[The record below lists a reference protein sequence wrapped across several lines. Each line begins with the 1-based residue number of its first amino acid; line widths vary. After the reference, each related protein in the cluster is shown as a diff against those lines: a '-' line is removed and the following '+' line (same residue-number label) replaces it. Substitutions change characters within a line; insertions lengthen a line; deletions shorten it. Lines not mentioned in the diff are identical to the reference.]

1 MNEFTKSLTDIGVH
15 DCSSNDILAFAQ
27 EISIANQN
35 EAVKISIDT
44 LVDLIFPDPHKEA
57 GAGAVFFSGG
67 GSRTHERDVSVQPRG
82 VHVAVNLVRQ
92 RICQVPGMDKP
103 GGIGAF
109 FDSMDPDGKYKSEER
124 ERCIAYMESTVV
136 VVIVIFIGWF
146 FF

>member
-35 EAVKISIDT
+35 EAVKISIDS

-124 ERCIAYMESTVV
+124 RSDASRIWKAL
-136 VVIVIFIGWF
+136 
-146 FF
+146 